1 LNKLKLNYTSLSFLP
16 ILVCIPLGYQ
26 LINNIHF
33 GGFKLFQEF
42 LISAFYP
49 KIDNEIIITVINRL
63 NETILIG
70 FFSWLVSIIF
80 GAIFGIISSNIFYKI
95 FNIPNYFYRIIR
107 FFLTII
113 RSIHEVVWGILLMQI
128 YGINF
133 SIGIIA
139 ICIPYIAV
147 NSKVFAEQLENIEY
161 KSFESINQI
170 NAPKFSSLLT
180 LIWNPIINTFK
191 NFGLYR
197 LECSIRSTVIL
208 GLFGIGGIGTS
219 IFLSF
224 QTLYFRELL
233 SYLWSLAI
241 LIILSGLIFKKIK
254 FNTTNKILSI
264 FFIAVF
270 FITILFSFSYF
281 LYFIFNKNFENFHSV
296 SSLFKSSS
304 DLGLFDFL
312 KLILETI
319 ILSLLSTGIAIS
331 LPPLVIGIFNN
342 ITSKIFIK
350 IFSFLLRLIPT
361 PVILLTLLTF
371 NNPSISL
378 AALTLGLHNAGITS
392 KLLFTNLDSQDKRNY
407 IAMKSLGISKK
418 TSWLLGLFSQQAK
431 SYLAYCAYRSD
442 IIIRD
447 TAIVG
452 VIGSVGLG
460 WQLQESLS
468 SFAWQEVTIVLIAYS
483 SIAIVGELINGKI
496 KNSLT

>member
-16 ILVCIPLGYQ
+16 ILVFIPLGYQ
-26 LINNIHF
+26 LITNIHF

-42 LISAFYP
+42 LISAFNP
-49 KIDNEIIITVINRL
+49 KIDNEIIITVIKRL

-70 FFSWLVSIIF
+70 FFSWLLSIIF

-95 FNIPNYFYRIIR
+95 FNIPNFFYRIIR

-113 RSIHEVVWGILLMQI
+113 RSIHEVVWGIILMQI

-147 NSKVFAEQLENIEY
+147 NSKVFAEQLETIDY
-161 KSFESINQI
+161 KIFESINQL

-197 LECSIRSTVIL
+197 LECSIRSTVTL

-224 QTLYFRELL
+224 QTLNFRELWT
-233 SYLWSLAI
+233 YLWSLAI

-281 LYFIFNKNFENFHSV
+281 LYFIFNNNFENFNSV

-304 DLGLFDFL
+304 ALGLFDFL

-331 LPPLVIGIFNN
+331 LPPLLIVIFNN
-342 ITSKIFIK
+342 NTSKIFIK
-350 IFSFLLRLIPT
+350 IFAFLLRLIPT

-371 NNPSISL
+371 NNPSLSL

-392 KLLFTNLDSQDKRNY
+392 KLLFTNLESQDRRNY
-407 IAMKSLGISKK
+407 IAMKSLE
-418 TSWLLGLFSQQAK
+418 SQK
-431 SYLAYCAYRSD
+431 RL
-442 IIIRD
+442 
-447 TAIVG
+447 VG
-452 VIGSVGLG
+452 
-460 WQLQESLS
+460 
-468 SFAWQEVTIVLIAYS
+468 F
-483 SIAIVGELINGKI
+483 
-496 KNSLT
+496 

>member
-1 LNKLKLNYTSLSFLP
+1 MNKLKLNYTTLSFLP
-16 ILVCIPLGYQ
+16 ILVFIPLGYQ
-26 LINNIHF
+26 LITNIHF

-42 LISAFYP
+42 LISAFNP

-63 NETILIG
+63 NETIFIG

-80 GAIFGIISSNIFYKI
+80 GAIFGILSSNIFYKI
-95 FNIPNYFYRIIR
+95 FNIPNFFYSIIR

-147 NSKVFAEQLENIEY
+147 NSKVFAEQLENIDN

-170 NAPKFSSLLT
+170 NAPEFSSLLT

-197 LECSIRSTVIL
+197 LECSIRSSVIL
-208 GLFGIGGIGTS
+208 GLFGLGGIGTS

-224 QTLYFRELL
+224 QTLNFRELWT
-233 SYLWSLAI
+233 YLWSLAL

-254 FNTTNKILSI
+254 FNNKNKILSI

-281 LYFIFNKNFENFHSV
+281 LYFIFNNNFEKFYSV
-296 SSLFKSSS
+296 ISLFKSTS

-342 ITSKIFIK
+342 NTSKIFIK
-350 IFSFLLRLIPT
+350 IFAFFFRLIPT

-371 NNPSISL
+371 NYPSLSL
-378 AALTLGLHNAGITS
+378 ASLTLGLHNAGIIS
-392 KLLFTNLDSQDKRNY
+392 KLLFKNLDSQDKGNY

-442 IIIRD
+442 IIIRE

-460 WQLQESLS
+460 WQLRESLS

-483 SIAIVGELINGKI
+483 SIAIIGELINGKI

>member
-1 LNKLKLNYTSLSFLP
+1 M
-16 ILVCIPLGYQ
+16 VCIPLGYQ
-26 LINNIHF
+26 LITNLHF
-33 GGFKLFQEF
+33 GGLNLFQEF
-42 LISAFYP
+42 LISAFNP
-49 KIDNEIIITVINRL
+49 KINNEIIITVINRL

-80 GAIFGIISSNIFYKI
+80 GAIFGILSSNIFYKV
-95 FNIPNYFYRIIR
+95 FNIPNIVSSIIK

-113 RSIHEVVWGILLMQI
+113 RSIHEVVWGIVLMQI
-128 YGINF
+128 YGINS
-133 SIGIIA
+133 SIGIIS

-147 NSKVFAEQLENIEY
+147 NSKVFAEQLETINY
-161 KSFESINQI
+161 KTFESINQI

-224 QTLYFRELL
+224 QTLNFRELWT
-233 SYLWSLAI
+233 YLWSLTI
-241 LIILSGLIFKKIK
+241 LIILSELIFKKIK
-254 FNTTNKILSI
+254 FNNTNKILSI

-270 FITILFSFSYF
+270 FATILLSISYF
-281 LYFIFNKNFENFHSV
+281 LYFVFNNNYENFNSFR
-296 SSLFKSSS
+296 SLFKSSS
-304 DLGLFDFL
+304 YLGLLDFL
-312 KLILETI
+312 KLIFETI

-331 LPPLVIGIFNN
+331 LPPLLILIFNSN
-342 ITSKIFIK
+342 TSKILIK
-350 IFSFLLRLIPT
+350 IFAFLLRLIPT
-361 PVILLTLLTF
+361 PLILLTLLTF
-371 NNPSISL
+371 NNPSLSL
-378 AALTLGLHNAGITS
+378 AALTLGLHNAGITC
-392 KLLFTNLDSQDKRNY
+392 KLLFTNLDRQDKRNY
-407 IAMKSLGISKK
+407 IAMRSLGISKK

-442 IIIRD
+442 IIIRE

-468 SFAWQEVTIVLIAYS
+468 SFALREITIVLMAYS

>member
-1 LNKLKLNYTSLSFLP
+1 M
-16 ILVCIPLGYQ
+16 VCIPLGYQ

-42 LISAFYP
+42 LISAFNP
-49 KIDNEIIITVINRL
+49 KIDNEIIITVTKRL
-63 NETILIG
+63 NETILVG

-80 GAIFGIISSNIFYKI
+80 GAIFGIISSNIFYKV
-95 FNIPNYFYRIIR
+95 FNIPDFFYRIIR

-147 NSKVFAEQLENIEY
+147 NSKVFAEQLETIEY

-224 QTLYFRELL
+224 QTLNFRELWT
-233 SYLWSLAI
+233 YLWSLAI
-241 LIILSGLIFKKIK
+241 LIIFSGLIFKKIK

-281 LYFIFNKNFENFHSV
+281 LYFIFNNNFENFKSL
-296 SSLFKSSS
+296 SSLFKSPSN
-304 DLGLFDFL
+304 LGLFDFL

-319 ILSLLSTGIAIS
+319 NLSLLSTGIAIS

-342 ITSKIFIK
+342 NTSIIFIK
-350 IFSFLLRLIPT
+350 IFAFLLRLIPT

-371 NNPSISL
+371 NNPSVSL

-392 KLLFTNLDSQDKRNY
+392 KLLFTNLDSLDKRNY

-418 TSWLLGLFSQQAK
+418 TSWLLGLFSQQTK

-442 IIIRD
+442 IIIRE

-468 SFAWQEVTIVLIAYS
+468 SFAWQEVTLVLITYS

>member
-26 LINNIHF
+26 LITNIHF

-42 LISAFYP
+42 LISAFNP
-49 KIDNEIIITVINRL
+49 KIDNEIIFTVINRL
-63 NETILIG
+63 NETILVG
-70 FFSWLVSIIF
+70 FFSWLISIIF

-95 FNIPNYFYRIIR
+95 FNIPNFFYSLIR

-147 NSKVFAEQLENIEY
+147 NSKVFAEQLETIDY

-170 NAPKFSSLLT
+170 NAPKFSSLVT

-208 GLFGIGGIGTS
+208 GIFGIGGIGTS

-224 QTLYFRELL
+224 QTLNFRELWP
-233 SYLWSLAI
+233 YLWSLAL
-241 LIILSGLIFKKIK
+241 LIILSRLIFKKINFK
-254 FNTTNKILSI
+254 TSNKVLSY

-270 FITILFSFSYF
+270 FIIILFSFSYF
-281 LYFIFNKNFENFHSV
+281 LYFIFNNNFENFNYV

-304 DLGLFDFL
+304 ELGLLDFL

-342 ITSKIFIK
+342 DTSKIFIK
-350 IFSFLLRLIPT
+350 IFAFLLRLIPT

-371 NNPSISL
+371 NNTSVSL
-378 AALTLGLHNAGITS
+378 AALTLGLHNAGITR
-392 KLLFTNLDSQDKRNY
+392 KFLFTNLDSQNKRNY

-442 IIIRD
+442 IIIRE

-460 WQLQESLS
+460 WQLKESLS
-468 SFAWQEVTIVLIAYS
+468 SFAWQEVKLVLIAYS

>member
-1 LNKLKLNYTSLSFLP
+1 MNKLKLNYTSLSFLP

-42 LISAFYP
+42 LISSFNP
-49 KIDNEIIITVINRL
+49 KIDNEIIITVIKRL

-80 GAIFGIISSNIFYKI
+80 GAFFGIISSNIFYKI
-95 FNIPNYFYRIIR
+95 FNIPNFFYRIVR

-147 NSKVFAEQLENIEY
+147 NSKVFAEQLETIDY
-161 KSFESINQI
+161 KNFESINQI
-170 NAPKFSSLLT
+170 NGPKFSSLLT
-180 LIWNPIINTFK
+180 LIWNPIIYTFK

-224 QTLYFRELL
+224 QTLNFRELWT
-233 SYLWSLAI
+233 YLWSLAI

-264 FFIAVF
+264 FFISIF
-270 FITILFSFSYF
+270 FITILFSFLYF
-281 LYFIFNKNFENFHSV
+281 LYFIFNNNFENFNSA

-304 DLGLFDFL
+304 DFRLFDFL
-312 KLILETI
+312 KLTLETI

-342 ITSKIFIK
+342 NTSKIFIK
-350 IFSFLLRLIPT
+350 IFAFLLRLIPT

-371 NNPSISL
+371 NNPSVSL

-418 TSWLLGLFSQQAK
+418 TSWLLGLFSHQAK

-442 IIIRD
+442 IIIRE

-468 SFAWQEVTIVLIAYS
+468 SFAWQEVTLVLIAYS
-483 SIAIVGELINGKI
+483 CIAIVGELINGKI

>member
-1 LNKLKLNYTSLSFLP
+1 MVF
-16 ILVCIPLGYQ
+16 IPLGYQ
-26 LINNIHF
+26 LTNNIHF

-42 LISAFYP
+42 LISAFNP
-49 KIDNEIIITVINRL
+49 KIDNEIFITVINRL

-80 GAIFGIISSNIFYKI
+80 GAIFGIISSNIFFKI
-95 FNIPNYFYRIIR
+95 FNIPNFFCRIIR

-147 NSKVFAEQLENIEY
+147 NSKVFSEQLETIDY

-170 NAPKFSSLLT
+170 NASKFSSLLT
-180 LIWNPIINTFK
+180 IIWNPIINTFK

-224 QTLYFRELL
+224 QTLNFRELWT
-233 SYLWSLAI
+233 YLWSLAI

-254 FNTTNKILSI
+254 FNSTNKILSI

-281 LYFIFNKNFENFHSV
+281 LYFIFNNNFENFNSV
-296 SSLFKSSS
+296 FSLFKSSS

-312 KLILETI
+312 KLVLETI

-342 ITSKIFIK
+342 NTSEIFIK
-350 IFSFLLRLIPT
+350 IFAFLLRLIPT
-361 PVILLTLLTF
+361 PVILLILLTF
-371 NNPSISL
+371 NNPSLSL

-392 KLLFTNLDSQDKRNY
+392 KLLFTNLKNQDRRNY

-442 IIIRD
+442 IIIRE

-460 WQLQESLS
+460 WQLKESLS

-483 SIAIVGELINGKI
+483 SIAVFGELINGKI

>member
-1 LNKLKLNYTSLSFLP
+1 
-16 ILVCIPLGYQ
+16 
-26 LINNIHF
+26 
-33 GGFKLFQEF
+33 
-42 LISAFYP
+42 
-49 KIDNEIIITVINRL
+49 
-63 NETILIG
+63 
-70 FFSWLVSIIF
+70 
-80 GAIFGIISSNIFYKI
+80 
-95 FNIPNYFYRIIR
+95 
-107 FFLTII
+107 
-113 RSIHEVVWGILLMQI
+113 MQI

-147 NSKVFAEQLENIEY
+147 NSKVFAEQLETIDY

-180 LIWNPIINTFK
+180 IGWNPIINTFK

-224 QTLYFRELL
+224 QTLNFRELWT
-233 SYLWSLAI
+233 YLWSLAI

-270 FITILFSFSYF
+270 FITILFSFPYF
-281 LYFIFNKNFENFHSV
+281 LYFILNNFENFNSI

-312 KLILETI
+312 KVILETI

-342 ITSKIFIK
+342 NSSKIFIK
-350 IFSFLLRLIPT
+350 IFAFLLRLIPT

-371 NNPSISL
+371 NNPSLSL

-392 KLLFTNLDSQDKRNY
+392 KLLFTNLETQDRRNY

-442 IIIRD
+442 IIIRE

>member
-1 LNKLKLNYTSLSFLP
+1 MNKLKLNHTSLSFLP

-42 LISAFYP
+42 LISAFNP

-95 FNIPNYFYRIIR
+95 FNIPIFFYRIIR

-147 NSKVFAEQLENIEY
+147 NSKVFAEQLETIDY
-161 KSFESINQI
+161 KRFESINQI

-180 LIWNPIINTFK
+180 IVWNPIIDTFK

-224 QTLYFRELL
+224 QTLNFRELW

-254 FNTTNKILSI
+254 FNNTNKILSI

-270 FITILFSFSYF
+270 FITILSSFSYF
-281 LYFIFNKNFENFHSV
+281 LYFIFNNNFENFNFV

-331 LPPLVIGIFNN
+331 LPPVVIGIFNN
-342 ITSKIFIK
+342 NTSKFFIK
-350 IFSFLLRLIPT
+350 IFAFLLRLIPT
-361 PVILLTLLTF
+361 PVILLILLTF
-371 NNPSISL
+371 NNPSLSL

-392 KLLFTNLDSQDKRNY
+392 KLLFTNLESQERRNY

-442 IIIRD
+442 IIIRE

>member
-33 GGFKLFQEF
+33 GGFKLFQEL
-42 LISAFYP
+42 LISAFNP
-49 KIDNEIIITVINRL
+49 KIDNEIIITVIKRL

-95 FNIPNYFYRIIR
+95 YNIPNFFYRIIR
-107 FFLTII
+107 FFITII
-113 RSIHEVVWGILLMQI
+113 RSIHEVVWGIILMQI

-147 NSKVFAEQLENIEY
+147 NSKVFAEQLETIDY

-224 QTLYFRELL
+224 QTLNFRELWT
-233 SYLWSLAI
+233 YFWSLAI
-241 LIILSGLIFKKIK
+241 FLILSGLIFKKIK

-281 LYFIFNKNFENFHSV
+281 PYFIFNNNFENFNSV

-304 DLGLFDFL
+304 ELGLFNFL

-342 ITSKIFIK
+342 NSSKILIK
-350 IFSFLLRLIPT
+350 IFAFLLRLIPT

-371 NNPSISL
+371 NNPSLSI
-378 AALTLGLHNAGITS
+378 AALSLGLHNAGITS

-407 IAMKSLGISKK
+407 IAMKSLGVSKK

-442 IIIRD
+442 IIIRE

-468 SFAWQEVTIVLIAYS
+468 SFAWQDVTIVLIAYS
-483 SIAIVGELINGKI
+483 SIAIFGELINGKI

>member
-1 LNKLKLNYTSLSFLP
+1 MNKLKLSYTSLSFLP

-42 LISAFYP
+42 LISAFNP
-49 KIDNEIIITVINRL
+49 KIDNEIIIIVINRL

-70 FFSWLVSIIF
+70 FFSWLISIIL

-95 FNIPNYFYRIIR
+95 FNIPNFFYRIIR

-113 RSIHEVVWGILLMQI
+113 RSIHEVVWGIVLMQI

-147 NSKVFAEQLENIEY
+147 NSKVFAEQLETIDS

-180 LIWNPIINTFK
+180 IIWNPIINTFK

-224 QTLYFRELL
+224 QTLNFRELWT
-233 SYLWSLAI
+233 YLWSLAI
-241 LIILSGLIFKKIK
+241 LIILSRLIFKKIK

-281 LYFIFNKNFENFHSV
+281 LYFIFNNNFENFNSL
-296 SSLFKSSS
+296 SYLFKSSS

-319 ILSLLSTGIAIS
+319 IISLLSTGIAIS
-331 LPPLVIGIFNN
+331 FPPLVIGIFNN
-342 ITSKIFIK
+342 NTCKIFIK
-350 IFSFLLRLIPT
+350 IFAFLLRLIPT
-361 PVILLTLLTF
+361 PVILLILLTF
-371 NNPSISL
+371 NNPSLSL
-378 AALTLGLHNAGITS
+378 AALTLGLHNAGITN
-392 KLLFTNLDSQDKRNY
+392 KLLFANLESQDRRNY

-442 IIIRD
+442 IIIRE

-468 SFAWQEVTIVLIAYS
+468 SFAWQEVTLVLIAYS

>member
-1 LNKLKLNYTSLSFLP
+1 M
-16 ILVCIPLGYQ
+16 VCIPLGHQ
-26 LINNIHF
+26 LITNIHF

-42 LISAFYP
+42 LISAFNP
-49 KIDNEIIITVINRL
+49 KIDNEIILTVINRL
-63 NETILIG
+63 NETLFIG
-70 FFSWLVSIIF
+70 FFSWLISIIF
-80 GAIFGIISSNIFYKI
+80 GAIFGTLSSNIFYKI
-95 FNIPNYFYRIIR
+95 FNIPNFFQSIIR

-113 RSIHEVVWGILLMQI
+113 RSIHEVVWGIILMQI

-139 ICIPYIAV
+139 ICIPYTAV
-147 NSKVFAEQLENIEY
+147 NSKVFTEQLETIDY
-161 KSFESINQI
+161 KNFESINQI

-224 QTLYFRELL
+224 QTLNFRELWT
-233 SYLWSLAI
+233 YLWSLAL
-241 LIILSGLIFKKIK
+241 LIILPGLIFKKIK
-254 FNTTNKILSI
+254 FKNKNKILSI
-264 FFIAVF
+264 FFITVF
-270 FITILFSFSYF
+270 FITILLSFSYF
-281 LYFIFNKNFENFHSV
+281 INFIFNNNFENFNSLIY
-296 SSLFKSSS
+296 LFKSSS

-331 LPPLVIGIFNN
+331 LPPLLIGIFNN
-342 ITSKIFIK
+342 STSKIFIK
-350 IFSFLLRLIPT
+350 LFAFFFRLIPT

-371 NNPSISL
+371 NNPSLSL

-442 IIIRD
+442 IIIRE
-447 TAIVG
+447 TSIVG
-452 VIGSVGLG
+452 VIGSIGLG

-468 SFAWQEVTIVLIAYS
+468 SFAWQEVTIVLTAYS

-496 KNSLT
+496 RNSLT

>member
-1 LNKLKLNYTSLSFLP
+1 MNKSKLNYTSLSFLP

-26 LINNIHF
+26 LINNIHL

-42 LISAFYP
+42 LISAFNP
-49 KIDNEIIITVINRL
+49 KIDNEIIITIINRL

-95 FNIPNYFYRIIR
+95 FNIPNFFYRIIS

-139 ICIPYIAV
+139 ICIPYIAI
-147 NSKVFAEQLENIEY
+147 NSKVFAEQLETIDY

-180 LIWNPIINTFK
+180 IIWNPIINTFK

-208 GLFGIGGIGTS
+208 GIFGIGGIGTS

-224 QTLYFRELL
+224 QTLNFRELWT
-233 SYLWSLAI
+233 YLWSLAI

-281 LYFIFNKNFENFHSV
+281 LHFIFNNFKNFNSI
-296 SSLFKSSS
+296 SSLIKSSS
-304 DLGLFDFL
+304 ELGLFDFL

-319 ILSLLSTGIAIS
+319 ILTLLSTGIAIS

-342 ITSKIFIK
+342 NTSKIFIK
-350 IFSFLLRLIPT
+350 IFAFLLRLIPT
-361 PVILLTLLTF
+361 PVILLILLTF
-371 NNPSISL
+371 NNPSLSL

-392 KLLFTNLDSQDKRNY
+392 KLLFTNLESQDRRNY

-442 IIIRD
+442 IIIRE

-452 VIGSVGLG
+452 IIGSVGLG

-468 SFAWQEVTIVLIAYS
+468 SFAWQEVTIILIAYS

>member
-1 LNKLKLNYTSLSFLP
+1 
-16 ILVCIPLGYQ
+16 
-26 LINNIHF
+26 
-33 GGFKLFQEF
+33 
-42 LISAFYP
+42 
-49 KIDNEIIITVINRL
+49 
-63 NETILIG
+63 
-70 FFSWLVSIIF
+70 
-80 GAIFGIISSNIFYKI
+80 
-95 FNIPNYFYRIIR
+95 
-107 FFLTII
+107 
-113 RSIHEVVWGILLMQI
+113 MQR

-133 SIGIIA
+133 LIGIIA

-147 NSKVFAEQLENIEY
+147 NSKVFAEQLETIDD

-170 NAPKFSSLLT
+170 NAPKFSTLLT

-224 QTLYFRELL
+224 QTLNFRELWT
-233 SYLWSLAI
+233 YLWSLAI

-254 FNTTNKILSI
+254 FNNTNKTLSI
-264 FFIAVF
+264 FYISVF
-270 FITILFSFSYF
+270 FITILFSLSYF
-281 LYFIFNKNFENFHSV
+281 LYFIFNSNFENFNSV
-296 SSLFKSSS
+296 SFLFKSKS

-319 ILSLLSTGIAIS
+319 MLSLLSTGIAIS

-342 ITSKIFIK
+342 NTSKFFIK
-350 IFSFLLRLIPT
+350 IFAFLLRLIPT
-361 PVILLTLLTF
+361 PVLLLTLLTF
-371 NNPSISL
+371 NNPSLSL

-392 KLLFTNLDSQDKRNY
+392 KLLFTNLGRQDKRNY

-442 IIIRD
+442 IIIRE

-460 WQLQESLS
+460 GQLRESLS
-468 SFAWQEVTIVLIAYS
+468 SFAWKEVTIVLIAYS
-483 SIAIVGELINGKI
+483 SIALIGELINGKI

>member
-42 LISAFYP
+42 LISAFNP
-49 KIDNEIIITVINRL
+49 KIDNEIIITVIKRL

-80 GAIFGIISSNIFYKI
+80 GAIFGIISSNLFYKI
-95 FNIPNYFYRIIR
+95 FNIPNFFYRIIR

-113 RSIHEVVWGILLMQI
+113 RSIHEVVWGIILMQI
-128 YGINF
+128 NGINF

-147 NSKVFAEQLENIEY
+147 NSKVFAEQLETIDY
-161 KSFESINQI
+161 KSLQSINQI

-224 QTLYFRELL
+224 QTLNFRELWT
-233 SYLWSLAI
+233 YLCSLAI
-241 LIILSGLIFKKIK
+241 LIILSGLIFKRIK
-254 FNTTNKILSI
+254 LNTTNKILSI

-270 FITILFSFSYF
+270 FTTILFSFSYF
-281 LYFIFNKNFENFHSV
+281 LYFIFNNNFENFNSFIF
-296 SSLFKSSS
+296 LFKSSS
-304 DLGLFDFL
+304 VLGLFDFL

-342 ITSKIFIK
+342 NTSKILIK
-350 IFSFLLRLIPT
+350 IFAFLLRLIPT
-361 PVILLTLLTF
+361 PVILLMQLTF
-371 NNPSISL
+371 NNPSLSL
-378 AALTLGLHNAGITS
+378 AALTLGHHNAGITS
-392 KLLFTNLDSQDKRNY
+392 KLLFTNLDSQDERNY
-407 IAMKSLGISKK
+407 IAMKSLGISKN

-442 IIIRD
+442 IIIRE

-468 SFAWQEVTIVLIAYS
+468 SFAWQEVTLVLIAYS

>member
-1 LNKLKLNYTSLSFLP
+1 MKKLKLNYTSLSFLP

-42 LISAFYP
+42 LISAFNP
-49 KIDNEIIITVINRL
+49 KVDNEIIITVINRL

-95 FNIPNYFYRIIR
+95 FNIPNFLYRIIR

-113 RSIHEVVWGILLMQI
+113 RSIHEVVWGIILMQI

-147 NSKVFAEQLENIEY
+147 NSKVFAEQLETIDY

-170 NAPKFSSLLT
+170 NASKFSCLLT
-180 LIWNPIINTFK
+180 IIWNPIINTFK

-224 QTLYFRELL
+224 QTLNLRELWT
-233 SYLWSLAI
+233 YLWSLAL

-264 FFIAVF
+264 FFITVF
-270 FITILFSFSYF
+270 FVTILFSFSYF
-281 LYFIFNKNFENFHSV
+281 LYFIFNNNFENFNSI

-304 DLGLFDFL
+304 DLGLFGFL

-342 ITSKIFIK
+342 NTSKIFIK
-350 IFSFLLRLIPT
+350 IFAFLLRLIPT
-361 PVILLTLLTF
+361 PVILLILLTF
-371 NNPSISL
+371 NNPSLSL

-392 KLLFTNLDSQDKRNY
+392 KLLLKNLDSQDRRNY

-442 IIIRD
+442 IIIRE

-496 KNSLT
+496 KNNLT

>member
-42 LISAFYP
+42 LISAFNP
-49 KIDNEIIITVINRL
+49 KIDNEIIITVIKRL

-95 FNIPNYFYRIIR
+95 FNIPHFFYHIIR

-113 RSIHEVVWGILLMQI
+113 RSIHEVVWGIILMQI

-147 NSKVFAEQLENIEY
+147 NSKVFAEQLETIDY

-224 QTLYFRELL
+224 QTLNFRELWT
-233 SYLWSLAI
+233 YLWSLAI
-241 LIILSGLIFKKIK
+241 LIILSGLIFKRIK
-254 FNTTNKILSI
+254 FKTTNKIVSI
-264 FFIAVF
+264 LFVVVF
-270 FITILFSFSYF
+270 LVTILFSFSCF
-281 LYFIFNKNFENFHSV
+281 LYFIFNNNFENFNSV
-296 SSLFKSSS
+296 ILLFKSGS
-304 DLGLFDFL
+304 DLGLFDIL

-342 ITSKIFIK
+342 NTSKIFIK
-350 IFSFLLRLIPT
+350 IFAFLLRLIPT
-361 PVILLTLLTF
+361 PVILLILLTF
-371 NNPSISL
+371 NNPSVSL

-418 TSWLLGLFSQQAK
+418 ISWLLGLFSQQAK

-442 IIIRD
+442 IIIRE

>member
-1 LNKLKLNYTSLSFLP
+1 MNKLKINYTSISFLP

-26 LINNIHF
+26 LITNIHF

-42 LISAFYP
+42 LISAFNP
-49 KIDNEIIITVINRL
+49 KIDNEIIITVINRI

-80 GAIFGIISSNIFYKI
+80 GAIFGILSSNIFYKI
-95 FNIPNYFYRIIR
+95 FNIPIFLKSIIR

-128 YGINF
+128 YGINY
-133 SIGIIA
+133 SIGLIA
-139 ICIPYIAV
+139 ICIPYISV
-147 NSKVFAEQLENIEY
+147 NSKVFAEQLETIDY

-170 NAPKFSSLLT
+170 NAPKLPSLLT

-224 QTLYFRELL
+224 QTLNFRELWT
-233 SYLWSLAI
+233 YLWSLAI
-241 LIILSGLIFKKIK
+241 LIILSRLIFKKIT
-254 FNTTNKILSI
+254 FNNTNKILSI

-270 FITILFSFSYF
+270 FTTILLSFSYC
-281 LYFIFNKNFENFHSV
+281 LYFVFNNNSENFNSV
-296 SSLFKSSS
+296 STLFKSSS

-331 LPPLVIGIFNN
+331 LPPLAIGIFNN
-342 ITSKIFIK
+342 NTSKILIR
-350 IFSFLLRLIPT
+350 IFAFLLRLIPT

-371 NNPSISL
+371 NNPSLSL

-418 TSWLLGLFSQQAK
+418 ISWLLGLFSQQSK

-442 IIIRD
+442 IIIRE

-468 SFAWQEVTIVLIAYS
+468 SFAWQEVTTVLLAYS
-483 SIAIVGELINGKI
+483 SIAIIGELINGKI
-496 KNSLT
+496 KDGLT

>member
-1 LNKLKLNYTSLSFLP
+1 M
-16 ILVCIPLGYQ
+16 VCIPLGYQ

-42 LISAFYP
+42 LISAYNP

-95 FNIPNYFYRIIR
+95 FNIPNFFYSIIR

-147 NSKVFAEQLENIEY
+147 NSKVFAEQLETIDD
-161 KSFESINQI
+161 KSFESVNQI
-170 NAPKFSSLLT
+170 NAPKFST
-180 LIWNPIINTFK
+180 LVTLVWIPIINTFK

-224 QTLYFRELL
+224 QTFNFRELWT
-233 SYLWSLAI
+233 YLWSLAI

-264 FFIAVF
+264 FSISVF

-281 LYFIFNKNFENFHSV
+281 LYFIFNNNFENFNSV
-296 SSLFKSSS
+296 NRLFKSSS

-342 ITSKIFIK
+342 NTSKICIK
-350 IFSFLLRLIPT
+350 IFAFLLRLIPT
-361 PVILLTLLTF
+361 PVILLILLTF
-371 NNPSISL
+371 NNPSLSL

-392 KLLFTNLDSQDKRNY
+392 KLLFTNLDSQDRRNY

-442 IIIRD
+442 IIIRE

-468 SFAWQEVTIVLIAYS
+468 SFAFQEAAIVLIAYS

>member
-1 LNKLKLNYTSLSFLP
+1 MNKLKLNYTSLSFIP
-16 ILVCIPLGYQ
+16 ILVFIPLGYQ
-26 LINNIHF
+26 LIKNIHF

-42 LISAFYP
+42 LISAFNP
-49 KIDNEIIITVINRL
+49 KIDNEIIITVIKRL

-70 FFSWLVSIIF
+70 VFGWLVSIIF

-95 FNIPNYFYRIIR
+95 FNIPNFFYLIIR

-113 RSIHEVVWGILLMQI
+113 RSIHEVVWGIILMQI

-147 NSKVFAEQLENIEY
+147 NSKVFAEQLETIDY

-224 QTLYFRELL
+224 QTLNFRELWT
-233 SYLWSLAI
+233 YLWSLAI
-241 LIILSGLIFKKIK
+241 FIFLSGLIFKKIK
-254 FNTTNKILSI
+254 FNITNRILSI
-264 FFIAVF
+264 FFIAFF

-281 LYFIFNKNFENFHSV
+281 LYFIFNNNFENFNSI

-342 ITSKIFIK
+342 NSSKIFIK
-350 IFSFLLRLIPT
+350 IFAFLLRLIPT

-371 NNPSISL
+371 NNPSLSL
-378 AALTLGLHNAGITS
+378 AALTLGLHNAGITC
-392 KLLFTNLDSQDKRNY
+392 KLLFTNLDSQNKRNY

-442 IIIRD
+442 IIIRE

-483 SIAIVGELINGKI
+483 SIAIVGELINAKI

>member
-1 LNKLKLNYTSLSFLP
+1 MRKLKLNHTSISFLP
-16 ILVCIPLGYQ
+16 ILVCIPLAYQ
-26 LINNIHF
+26 ILINLHF
-33 GGFKLFQEF
+33 GGFELFREF
-42 LISAFYP
+42 IISAFNP
-49 KIDNEIIITVINRL
+49 EINNEIIITVVKRL
-63 NETILIG
+63 NQTLLIAL
-70 FFSWLVSIIF
+70 FSWLISIIF
-80 GAIFGIISSNIFYKI
+80 GVIFGILSSNIFYKI
-95 FNIPNYFYRIIR
+95 FNIPIFFYFIIK

-113 RSIHEVVWGILLMQI
+113 RSIHEILWGLVLMQI

-147 NSKVFAEQLENIEY
+147 NSKVFAEQLETIED
-161 KSFESINQI
+161 KSFDAINQI
-170 NAPKFSSLLT
+170 HGPKFSSFLT
-180 LIWNPIINTFK
+180 LIWNLIVNTFK

-197 LECSIRSTVIL
+197 LECSIRSTVML

-224 QTLYFRELL
+224 QTLNFRELWT
-233 SYLWSLAI
+233 YLWSLAI
-241 LIILSGLIFKKIK
+241 LIILSREIIKKIK
-254 FNTTNKILSI
+254 FINLNKNLSI
-264 FFIAVF
+264 FLTAVF
-270 FITILFSFSYF
+270 FTTILFTFSYF
-281 LYFIFNKNFENFHSV
+281 LYFIFNSSSV
-296 SSLFKSSS
+296 DLYSINSLFKSTS
-304 DLGLFDFL
+304 DLVFLDFL
-312 KLILETI
+312 KLIIDTI
-319 ILSLLSTGIAIS
+319 ILSLLSTAIAIS
-331 LPPLVIGIFNN
+331 LPPFVIGIFNN
-342 ITSKIFIK
+342 NTSRILIRFLA
-350 IFSFLLRLIPT
+350 FLLRLIPP
-361 PVILLTLLTF
+361 PVLILILLTF
-371 NNPSISL
+371 NNPSLSL

-407 IAMKSLGISKK
+407 IAIKSLGTSKK

-442 IIIRD
+442 IIIRE

-468 SFAWQEVTIVLIAYS
+468 SFAWQEVITVLIAYS

>member
-1 LNKLKLNYTSLSFLP
+1 LRKLKLNHTSISFLP
-16 ILVCIPLGYQ
+16 ILVCIPLAYQ
-26 LINNIHF
+26 ILINLHF
-33 GGFKLFQEF
+33 GGFELFLEF
-42 LISAFYP
+42 IIAAFRP
-49 KIDNEIIITVINRL
+49 EINNEIIITVFKRL
-63 NETILIG
+63 NQTLVIAL
-70 FFSWLVSIIF
+70 FSWLISIIF
-80 GAIFGIISSNIFYKI
+80 GVIFGILSSNIFYKI
-95 FNIPNYFYRIIR
+95 FNIPVFFYSIIK

-113 RSIHEVVWGILLMQI
+113 RSIHEIIWGLVLMQI
-128 YGINF
+128 YGLNF

-147 NSKVFAEQLENIEY
+147 NSKVFAEQLETIDY

-197 LECSIRSTVIL
+197 LECAIRSTVIL
-208 GLFGIGGIGTS
+208 GIFGIGGIGTS

-224 QTLYFRELL
+224 QTLNFRELWT
-233 SYLWSLAI
+233 YLWSLAI

-254 FNTTNKILSI
+254 FNNTNKILSI

-281 LYFIFNKNFENFHSV
+281 LYFIFNNNFENFNSA

-319 ILSLLSTGIAIS
+319 ILCLLSTGIAIS
-331 LPPLVIGIFNN
+331 LPPLVIGFFNN
-342 ITSKIFIK
+342 NTSKILIK
-350 IFSFLLRLIPT
+350 IFAFLLRLIPT

-371 NNPSISL
+371 NNPSLSL

-392 KLLFTNLDSQDKRNY
+392 KLLFTNLESQDRRNY

-442 IIIRD
+442 IIIRE

>member
-1 LNKLKLNYTSLSFLP
+1 M
-16 ILVCIPLGYQ
+16 VCIPLGYQ

-42 LISAFYP
+42 LISAFNP
-49 KIDNEIIITVINRL
+49 KIDNEIIINVINRL

-70 FFSWLVSIIF
+70 FFSWSVSIIF

-95 FNIPNYFYRIIR
+95 FNIPNFFYRIIR

-113 RSIHEVVWGILLMQI
+113 RSFHEVVWGIVLMQI

-147 NSKVFAEQLENIEY
+147 NSKVFAEQLETIDY

-180 LIWNPIINTFK
+180 IIWNPIIHTFK

-208 GLFGIGGIGTS
+208 GFFGIGGIGTS

-224 QTLYFRELL
+224 QTLNFRELWT
-233 SYLWSLAI
+233 YLWSLAI
-241 LIILSGLIFKKIK
+241 LIILSRLIFKKIE
-254 FNTTNKILSI
+254 FNTTHKILSF

-281 LYFIFNKNFENFHSV
+281 LYFIFNNNFENFNSL
-296 SSLFKSSS
+296 SPLFKSSS

-342 ITSKIFIK
+342 NTSKIFIK
-350 IFSFLLRLIPT
+350 IFAFLLRLIPT
-361 PVILLTLLTF
+361 PVIILILLTF
-371 NNPSISL
+371 NNPSLSL

-392 KLLFTNLDSQDKRNY
+392 KLLFTNLDSQDRRNY

-442 IIIRD
+442 IIIRE

-468 SFAWQEVTIVLIAYS
+468 SFAWREVTIVLIAYS
-483 SIAIVGELINGKI
+483 SIAIIGELINDKI

>member
-1 LNKLKLNYTSLSFLP
+1 M
-16 ILVCIPLGYQ
+16 VCIPIGYQ

-42 LISAFYP
+42 LISAFNP

-95 FNIPNYFYRIIR
+95 FNIPNFLFRIIR

-113 RSIHEVVWGILLMQI
+113 RSIHEVVWGIVLMQI

-147 NSKVFAEQLENIEY
+147 NSKVFAEQLETIDY
-161 KSFESINQI
+161 KSFESINQM
-170 NAPKFSSLLT
+170 NAPNFSSLLT
-180 LIWNPIINTFK
+180 IIWNPIINTFK

-224 QTLYFRELL
+224 QTLNFRELWT
-233 SYLWSLAI
+233 YLWSLAI

-254 FNTTNKILSI
+254 FNTTNKILSV

-270 FITILFSFSYF
+270 FMTILFSFSYF
-281 LYFIFNKNFENFHSV
+281 LYFIINNNFENFNSV
-296 SSLFKSSS
+296 TSLFKSRS
-304 DLGLFDFL
+304 DLGLLDFL

-331 LPPLVIGIFNN
+331 LPPLVVGIFNN
-342 ITSKIFIK
+342 NTSKIFIK
-350 IFSFLLRLIPT
+350 IFAFLLRLIPT
-361 PVILLTLLTF
+361 PVILLILLTF
-371 NNPSISL
+371 NNPSLSL

-392 KLLFTNLDSQDKRNY
+392 KLLLANLESQDRRNY

-442 IIIRD
+442 IIIRE

-452 VIGSVGLG
+452 VIGSIGLG

-468 SFAWQEVTIVLIAYS
+468 SYAWQEVSMVLIAYS
-483 SIAIVGELINGKI
+483 SIAIFGELINGKI

>member
-33 GGFKLFQEF
+33 GGYKFFQEF
-42 LISAFYP
+42 LISAFNP
-49 KIDNEIIITVINRL
+49 KIDNEIIITVIKRL
-63 NETILIG
+63 HETILIG

-95 FNIPNYFYRIIR
+95 FNIPNFFCRIIR

-113 RSIHEVVWGILLMQI
+113 RSIHEVVWGIILMQI

-147 NSKVFAEQLENIEY
+147 NSKVFAEQLETIDY

-170 NAPKFSSLLT
+170 NAPTFSSLLT
-180 LIWNPIINTFK
+180 LISNPIINTFK

-224 QTLYFRELL
+224 QTLNFRELWT
-233 SYLWSLAI
+233 YLWSLAL

-264 FFIAVF
+264 FFISVF

-281 LYFIFNKNFENFHSV
+281 LYFIFNNNFEDFN
-296 SSLFKSSS
+296 SLFKSSS
-304 DLGLFDFL
+304 DLVFFDFL
-312 KLILETI
+312 KLILYTI
-319 ILSLLSTGIAIS
+319 ILSLLSTCIAIS
-331 LPPLVIGIFNN
+331 LPTFIIGMFNN
-342 ITSKIFIK
+342 NTYKILIGF
-350 IFSFLLRLIPT
+350 FSFLLRLIAT
-361 PVILLTLLTF
+361 ALIILTLLTF
-371 NNPSISL
+371 NNPSLSL

-407 IAMKSLGISKK
+407 IAMRSLGISKK

-442 IIIRD
+442 IIIRE

-460 WQLQESLS
+460 WKLQESLS
-468 SFAWQEVTIVLIAYS
+468 SFAWQEVTLVLIGYS

>member
-1 LNKLKLNYTSLSFLP
+1 M
-16 ILVCIPLGYQ
+16 VCIPLGYQ

-49 KIDNEIIITVINRL
+49 KIDSEIIITVIKRL

-70 FFSWLVSIIF
+70 FLSWLVSIIF

-95 FNIPNYFYRIIR
+95 FNIPNFFYRIIR

-147 NSKVFAEQLENIEY
+147 NSKVFAEQLETIDY

-197 LECSIRSTVIL
+197 LECSIRSTLIL
-208 GLFGIGGIGTS
+208 GLFGVGGIGTS

-224 QTLYFRELL
+224 QTLNFRELWT
-233 SYLWSLAI
+233 YLWSLAI

-254 FNTTNKILSI
+254 FKTTNKNLSI

-281 LYFIFNKNFENFHSV
+281 LYFIFNNFENFNSV
-296 SSLFKSSS
+296 ISLFKLSSN
-304 DLGLFDFL
+304 LGLFDFL
-312 KLILETI
+312 SLILETI

-342 ITSKIFIK
+342 NTSKIFIK
-350 IFSFLLRLIPT
+350 IFAFLLRLIPT

-371 NNPSISL
+371 NNPSVSL

-442 IIIRD
+442 IIIRE

>member
-1 LNKLKLNYTSLSFLP
+1 M
-16 ILVCIPLGYQ
+16 VCIPLGYQ
-26 LINNIHF
+26 LITNLHF

-42 LISAFYP
+42 LISAFNP
-49 KIDNEIIITVINRL
+49 KIDNEIIITLINRI

-70 FFSWLVSIIF
+70 FFSWLVNIIF
-80 GAIFGIISSNIFYKI
+80 GAIFGIFSSKIFYKI
-95 FNIPNYFYRIIR
+95 FNIPIFLNRIIR
-107 FFLTII
+107 FFLTIM

-128 YGINF
+128 YGINY
-133 SIGIIA
+133 SIGLIA

-147 NSKVFAEQLENIEY
+147 NSKVFAEQLETIDY

-208 GLFGIGGIGTS
+208 GLFGFGGIGTS

-224 QTLYFRELL
+224 QTLNFRELWT
-233 SYLWSLAI
+233 YLWSLAI
-241 LIILSGLIFKKIK
+241 LIILSRLIFKKIN
-254 FNTTNKILSI
+254 FNNTNKILSI

-270 FITILFSFSYF
+270 FITILLSFSYF
-281 LYFIFNKNFENFHSV
+281 LYFVFNNSENFNSV
-296 SSLFKSSS
+296 STLFKSSS

-319 ILSLLSTGIAIS
+319 ILCLLSTGIAIS
-331 LPPLVIGIFNN
+331 LPPLAIGIFNN
-342 ITSKIFIK
+342 NTSKILIR
-350 IFSFLLRLIPT
+350 IFAFLLRLIPT
-361 PVILLTLLTF
+361 PVMLLTLLTF
-371 NNPSISL
+371 NNPSLSL

-418 TSWLLGLFSQQAK
+418 ISWLLGLFSQQSK

-442 IIIRD
+442 IIIRE

-468 SFAWQEVTIVLIAYS
+468 SFAWQEVTTVLLAYS
-483 SIAIVGELINGKI
+483 SIAIIGELINGKI
-496 KNSLT
+496 KDGLT